1 MELQYPNHSFVLM
14 GQSNMAGRGLLSDVE
29 KIDNDLCFMYRM
41 MHWIKMEEPI
51 NLDALLDDEFAS
63 GVGLSASFADTYAKT
78 YGESVGLIPCAK
90 GGAKLSLWMPGTPLF
105 EQAVLLTKFAMQE
118 TELKGIL
125 WHQGESDC
133 RLQEDFDAYPERFL
147 LILTEFRNRI
157 GRPDLPIVIG
167 EISNHISDRWGR
179 LAGYQKLNETL
190 HALAD
195 QLPNCAIVDC
205 GEFPLKPDGIHF
217 NAESLRKMG
226 NLYFEKYQELVQK

>member
-1 MELQYPNHSFVLM
+1 MELKYPKHSFVLM
-14 GQSNMAGRGLLSDVE
+14 GQSNMAGRGVLSDVE
-29 KIDNDLCFMYRM
+29 KIDNKLCYMYRM

-90 GGAKLSLWMPGTPLF
+90 GGSKLSLWMPGTPLF

-118 TELKGIL
+118 TDLKGIL

-147 LILTEFRNRI
+147 TLLTEFRARI

-190 HALAD
+190 HELAK

-226 NLYFEKYQELVQK
+226 TMYFDEYQKLVQK